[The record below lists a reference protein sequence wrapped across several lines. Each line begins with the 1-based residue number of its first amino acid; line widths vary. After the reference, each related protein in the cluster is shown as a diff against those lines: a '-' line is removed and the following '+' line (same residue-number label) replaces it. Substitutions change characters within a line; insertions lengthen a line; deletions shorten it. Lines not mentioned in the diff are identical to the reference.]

1 MGVVISLRLP
11 EMKFGTLK
19 HTKSSGNSIALAYEL
34 YERGVIDKTDT
45 GGLESLM
52 IRLLNERLLK
62 RKEYGKA

>member
-19 HTKSSGNSIALAYEL
+19 HTISACASIALAYEL
-34 YERGVIDKTDT
+34 YERGVIHKTDT

-52 IRLLNERLLK
+52 IRLLNEELLK